1 MKPRMRWTMIAGGVT
16 AVLVGGWLTL
26 EAPLDGLKAVA
37 ATDYQQ
43 LRKFT
48 QVMRLVQ
55 QSYVKKRSDAQL
67 IDGALTGML
76 ASLDPHSVYMNKKQ
90 FSQMQVETKGE
101 FGGLGIEI
109 AQGDGGIR
117 VVAPIEDTPADKA
130 GMKAG
135 DLIIRIGD
143 ALASDLSLQEG
154 VDLMRGKPGSKIT
167 LTVFRASARRTL
179 DFTLA
184 RAVIHVK
191 SVKSDF
197 LTPHLAYLRITQFQ
211 EHTTSELK
219 KQFADLDAR
228 SGHTLQG
235 AVLDLR
241 NNPGGL
247 LNQAVE
253 ISDLFLDKGGIVS
266 TKSRVGRNMQF
277 DAKKGDILHGM
288 PLVVLINQGS
298 ASASEIVSGALQDNH
313 RAVLMGEKSFG
324 KGSVQSVV
332 PLNDGSAVK
341 LTTALY
347 YTPSGRSIQALGITP
362 DVEVKLV
369 ALKVDKKVEAALKK
383 RKFVFERSLKGHLKN
398 SGGVTSPSAAS
409 AASGIKGT
417 AKSLVSVK
425 MQRRLLLDVQL
436 QRAKDL
442 LRGLTALHVHI

>member
-1 MKPRMRWTMIAGGVT
+1 MKGIVRWSAIVGCISVM
-16 AVLVGGWLTL
+16 LVGGWLVL
-26 EAPLDGLKAVA
+26 DPPLGSLRAVA

-55 QSYVKKRSDAQL
+55 QSYVEKMSDEKL
-67 IDGALTGML
+67 VDGALSGML
-76 ASLDPHSVYMNKKQ
+76 SSLDPHSVYMDKKQ
-90 FSQMQVETKGE
+90 FGQMQVETKGE

-117 VVAPIEDTPADKA
+117 VVAPIEDTPADRA

-143 ALASDLSLQEG
+143 ELASDLSLQEG
-154 VDLMRGKPGSKIT
+154 VERMRGKPGSKIT
-167 LTVFRASARRTL
+167 LTVFRSSEARTL
-179 DFTLA
+179 DVTIT

-197 LTPHLAYLRITQFQ
+197 IAPHLVYLRITQFQ
-211 EHTTSELK
+211 EQTTKELK
-219 KQFADLDAR
+219 RQFAELDAR
-228 SGHTLQG
+228 SGHTVQG

-247 LNQAVE
+247 LNQAVGVC
-253 ISDLFLDKGGIVS
+253 DLFLEKGGIVT
-266 TKSRVGRNMQF
+266 TKSRVGRNMKF
-277 DAKKGDILHGM
+277 DASKGDILHGM

-332 PLNDGSAVK
+332 PLNDGTAVK

-347 YTPSGRSIQALGITP
+347 YTPSGRSIQALGISP

-369 ALKVDKKVEAALKK
+369 ALKVDKDVQARLKK

-398 SGGVTSPSAAS
+398 GNGKSEKSGAAKDVAPSLIS
-409 AASGIKGT
+409 E
-417 AKSLVSVK
+417 K
-425 MQRRLLLDVQL
+425 MQKRLKLDVQL

-442 LRGLTALHVHI
+442 LRGLTALHARI